1 MHEAGQAEKP
11 GRRHPVLALAVTPAD
26 DQLGHVDD
34 EPGGVTQQ
42 EHDHDADQHGSQVY
56 FIVGRTIAI

>member
-11 GRRHPVLALAVTPAD
+11 GWRHPVLTRTVAPAD

-42 EHDHDADQHGSQVY
+42 EHDHDADQHRRQVH
-56 FIVGRTIAI
+56 FVVGRTVAI